1 MSKIS
6 VIVEEITDID
16 EAHIFYGSVIDEKMG
31 DDLHVTV
38 IATGLTLDENAGEEP
53 EVVEQPVPSVNS
65 TQPVDPS
72 LHTSALNSQKQ
83 SQYQE
88 NPIRSNAAP
97 EQTKTKTNS
106 IQDYLKRQQN
116 K

>member
-1 MSKIS
+1 
-6 VIVEEITDID
+6 
-16 EAHIFYGSVIDEKMG
+16 MG

-38 IATGLTLDENAGEEP
+38 IATGLTLDENAGQEP

-65 TQPVDPS
+65 TQPVDPNV
-72 LHTSALNSQKQ
+72 HTSALNSQKK
-83 SQYQE
+83 SQAQLHQD
-88 NPIRSNAAP
+88 NVNTARPSAP
-97 EQTKTKTNS
+97 QEQTKTKTNS

>member
-1 MSKIS
+1 
-6 VIVEEITDID
+6 
-16 EAHIFYGSVIDEKMG
+16 MG

-38 IATGLTLDENAGEEP
+38 IATGLTLDENAGQEP

-65 TQPVDPS
+65 TQPVDPNV
-72 LHTSALNSQKQ
+72 HTSALNSQKQ
-83 SQYQE
+83 LQAQQHQDSVARPSANAPQE
-88 NPIRSNAAP
+88 QP
-97 EQTKTKTNS
+97 KTKTNS